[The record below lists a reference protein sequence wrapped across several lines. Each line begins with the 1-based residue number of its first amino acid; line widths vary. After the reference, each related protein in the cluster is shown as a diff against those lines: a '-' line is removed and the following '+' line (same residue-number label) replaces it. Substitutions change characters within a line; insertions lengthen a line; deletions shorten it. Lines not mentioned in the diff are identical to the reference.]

1 MHIAS
6 HSATTW
12 GDDAEKC
19 VPERWDNLQGEA
31 ANPYAFQ
38 GFSQGPRICIGKNF
52 ALMNIKTFLMET
64 IVKFRFVKSPE
75 IEALGGREPPVQ
87 NPSFTLT
94 PKGGMKVRFER
105 I

>member
-52 ALMNIKTFLMET
+52 ALMNIKTFLVET

-87 NPSFTLT
+87 NPSFYVDAE
-94 PKGGMKVRFER
+94 GGDEG
-105 I
+105 

>member
-1 MHIAS
+1 
-6 HSATTW
+6 
-12 GDDAEKC
+12 
-19 VPERWDNLQGEA
+19 
-31 ANPYAFQ
+31 
-38 GFSQGPRICIGKNF
+38 
-52 ALMNIKTFLMET
+52 MNIKTFLVET